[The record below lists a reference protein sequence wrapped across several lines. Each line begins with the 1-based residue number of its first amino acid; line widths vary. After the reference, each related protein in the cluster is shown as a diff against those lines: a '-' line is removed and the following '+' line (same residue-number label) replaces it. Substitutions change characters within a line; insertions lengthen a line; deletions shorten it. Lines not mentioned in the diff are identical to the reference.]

1 MKLKIDY
8 FMINREKIRQGEV
21 TVTQDLHDVILLYA
35 SQFLLSETEQ
45 TTNKLSKKV

>member
-21 TVTQDLHDVILLYA
+21 TVTQDLHDVILLLRQ
-35 SQFLLSETEQ
+35 SILVIRNRIN
-45 TTNKLSKKV
+45 NK

>member
-21 TVTQDLHDVILLYA
+21 TVTQDLHDVILLPRQ
-35 SQFLLSETEQ
+35 SILVTRNRKN
-45 TTNKLSKKV
+45 NK